1 MIVAGVPL
9 AVFLVFLAFLVFLVV
24 FVFAVGAGVG
34 GLGDGLLS
42 RWGLPARVR
51 FPLPSAFPVFW
62 VFGFSGSQGPAVGG
76 DGGWRRRVVQADGVS
91 PLRCPASLEAL
102 GVGYFFLMTMDLSP
116 TPQSSI

>member
-42 RWGLPARVR
+42 RYGVSRRGSDSRSRLLSQ
-51 FPLPSAFPVFW
+51 FS
-62 VFGFSGSQGPAVGG
+62 GFSGFLVL
-76 DGGWRRRVVQADGVS
+76 RV
-91 PLRCPASLEAL
+91 PL
-102 GVGYFFLMTMDLSP
+102 
-116 TPQSSI
+116 

>member
-34 GLGDGLLS
+34 GSGDGLLS

-62 VFGFSGSQGPAVGG
+62 VFGFSGSQGSAVG
-76 DGGWRRRVVQADGVS
+76 
-91 PLRCPASLEAL
+91 
-102 GVGYFFLMTMDLSP
+102 
-116 TPQSSI
+116 